1 MTEKSQEPPKIIV
14 DSDWKAQV
22 EAEREALRR
31 REQAAASAGGKPS
44 EGSSA
49 AGASAAGASAAG
61 AGGGAA
67 PGKAADDEREE
78 RLPPASFALLVS
90 SLATQ
95 AMMSLGQF
103 PDPFENKP
111 VVRLEAARHTIDMLA
126 VLEEKTKGN
135 LTPDEQAM
143 LAHVLTDL
151 RMAYVAM
158 KPK

>member
-31 REQAAASAGGKPS
+31 REQAAPSAGGKPS

-61 AGGGAA
+61 AGGGA
-67 PGKAADDEREE
+67 PGKAADGDREE

-143 LAHVLTDL
+143 LAHILTDL